1 MEDNLNRGIISF
13 YNRSKNIIF
22 MILSFC
28 APFTIY
34 VLTLERKLIGGDTSW
49 YALQIPEMSL
59 MVPTGYP
66 TFSMSL
72 KLFTFLPIGD
82 LACRLNLYS
91 AVFGGLTILFL
102 YLTINRLVKN
112 EIISFSSSLIFAFLY
127 PYWFVA
133 NRLEFDT
140 LNSFFIALVLFSA
153 VVYSQARDRRSLYFF
168 FFCLGLSLTNH
179 PIALFVVPAIFIY
192 VVIVNPRIFK
202 SARAVF
208 LSIAFFILP
217 LLSYLYLI
225 IRSRQ
230 GYGPVT
236 DPVKLFYYITGR
248 NVTGELHGG
257 HFFDKPWSHMLGVM
271 GEYLWIIY
279 DVFGPALIAIA
290 LLGLGYLIRK
300 NWKLGVCSILFIA
313 FNVIVPP
320 LYLPY
325 TNDNYV
331 IFSMILT
338 AVFIGFGFLFI
349 LDGSLRL
356 FNRAAGKGRL
366 LPADR
371 VLKYIL
377 IAAVLLFSL
386 SFAAF
391 RPVLY
396 FQQQDRSE
404 PLPIYG
410 FWDEA
415 FELMEDDS
423 ALFIHA
429 FSENVGTFVGRYE
442 YPEKDIKIYNSRN
455 PGYSID
461 DVMHE
466 FENGRDV
473 YFVGNLGLFKFRFN
487 TEKLGRTFYV
497 YRYTEF
503 LQLNRAVSL
512 FESLKINAQV
522 EEGSK
527 KFGDKFPVRF
537 TIENNNPE
545 RIQVTSLELDLPEN
559 LEFVDVDPGGYID
572 QGPGMSRGIYM
583 WVSDGYFVE
592 ADSTIDLVV
601 YLRGSAPGTGE
612 INFRITTNDVYFE
625 AESTVIEI
633 K

>member
-1 MEDNLNRGIISF
+1 MEDSLNSGIIRF

-22 MILSFC
+22 AALSFC
-28 APFTIY
+28 VPFTVY

-82 LACRLNLYS
+82 LAYRLNLYS

-102 YLTINRLVKN
+102 YLAINRLVKN
-112 EIISFSSSLIFAFLY
+112 EVISFSSSLIFAFLY
-127 PYWFVA
+127 PYWYVA

-153 VVYSQARDRRSLYFF
+153 VVYSQARNRRSLYFF

-192 VVIVNPRIFK
+192 VVIVDPRIFK
-202 SARAVF
+202 SARTV
-208 LSIAFFILP
+208 LVSIAFFILP

-236 DPVKLFYYITGR
+236 DPVKLFYYVTGR

-290 LLGLGYLIRK
+290 LLGLGYLIKK
-300 NWKLGVCSILFIA
+300 NWKLGMCSILFIA

-331 IFSMILT
+331 IFSMIVT
-338 AVFIGFGFLFI
+338 AVFVGFGFLLI
-349 LDGSLRL
+349 LDGSLWL
-356 FNRAAGKGRL
+356 FDRAAGKGRML
-366 LPADR
+366 RADKALR
-371 VLKYIL
+371 YIL
-377 IAAVLLFSL
+377 IVAVLVTSL
-386 SFAAF
+386 AFAAF

-404 PLPIYG
+404 PQPVYK
-410 FWDEA
+410 FWEQA
-415 FELMEDDS
+415 FQLMEEDS
-423 ALFIHA
+423 SLYIHSFA
-429 FSENVGTFVGRYE
+429 ENVGTFIGRYE
-442 YPEKDIKIYNSRN
+442 FGHKNIKMANSRN
-455 PGYSID
+455 PGYSIED
-461 DVMHE
+461 AKQD
-466 FENGRDV
+466 FESGKTV
-473 YFVGNLGLFKFRFN
+473 YFVGNANKFALNSDF
-487 TEKLGRTFYV
+487 EEEGRV
-497 YRYTEF
+497 YYFARNNEV
-503 LQLNRAVSL
+503 LQLYRI
-512 FESLKINAQV
+512 INML
-522 EEGSK
+522 ETPEITYTMEPGNK
-527 KFGDKFPVRF
+527 RFGEKFSIRF
-537 TIENNNPE
+537 IIKNVNQAPL
-545 RIQVTSLELDLPEN
+545 QVTSIELEIPDN
-559 LEFVDVDPGGYID
+559 IEFVDVDPEGYID
-572 QGPGMSRGIYM
+572 QGPGMSRGMYM
-583 WVSDGYFVE
+583 WVSDEYYIEPESSIDLIIYLKGTLPGEGVVDLRITTHDVYIE
-592 ADSTIDLVV
+592 ADS
-601 YLRGSAPGTGE
+601 
-612 INFRITTNDVYFE
+612 
-625 AESTVIEI
+625 IEI
-633 K
+633 EIE